1 MDRKEIDRISDEM
14 GENLLLFD
22 GFDEA
27 IVGVGTQ
34 HNVAIVVYSKGKIIE
49 AIMQDGGTYE
59 EAIEHFEFNVAGSY
73 VGEQTPLIL
82 FEDWETQ

>member
-1 MDRKEIDRISDEM
+1 MDRQEIDQIADET

-34 HNVAIVVYSKGKIIE
+34 FTVAIVVYSKGKIIE
-49 AIMQDGGTYE
+49 AIMQDGSTYE
-59 EAIEHFEFNVAGSY
+59 EAIEHFDFNVAGSY
-73 VGEQTPLIL
+73 MGEQTPLIL
-82 FEDWETQ
+82 MDDRE